1 MKTVEL
7 DIVFLSYDE
16 PNADMH
22 YADLCNKIPWAKR
35 VHGVKGSDAA
45 HKRAAEVS
53 ETDWIITVDADNIVD
68 SKFFNLDIDIS
79 NPKIQ
84 VYSWLGR
91 NRLNGLLYGNGGL
104 KIWKRD
110 FILNMKTHEASDS
123 DRAQVDFCWED
134 GYRQFK
140 ECYSDTDITGSPFQA
155 WRAGFREGVKMTLL
169 DGVKIL
175 PDEIQE
181 RIWWHNLHRLRMWS
195 TVGAHEENG
204 LYAVYGA
211 RLGTWLANC
220 TEWDYV
226 EVRDFE
232 ILKGIWNQYGR
243 PFEEVDGTGLTEEIK
258 SLGEKIKLEL
268 GFDYPFLDA
277 TQSKYT
283 LDLYEE
289 TIKLTNTYMR
299 SADGL

>member
-16 PNADMH
+16 PNADKH

-45 HKRAAEVS
+45 HKRAAELS
-53 ETDWIITVDADNIVD
+53 ETEWVITVDADNIVD
-68 SKFFNLDIDIS
+68 SKFFNLEIDTA

-91 NRLNGLLYGNGGL
+91 NKLNGLLYGNGGL

-140 ECYSDTDITGSPFQA
+140 ECYSETVITGSPFQA

-169 DGVKIL
+169 DGVKV
-175 PDEIQE
+175 PPMEIKE
-181 RIWWHNLHRLRMWS
+181 RVWWHNIHRLKMWS

-204 LYAVYGA
+204 IYAVYGA

-220 TEWDYV
+220 TDWNYV
-226 EVRDFE
+226 DVRDFE
-232 ILKGIWNQYGR
+232 ILKNIYHDYAK
-243 PFEEVDGTGLTEEIK
+243 PYEDSKDKGLVEEIK
-258 SLGEKIKLEL
+258 SLGEKLKLEL
-268 GFDYPFLDA
+268 GFDYPYLDSQ
-277 TQSKYT
+277 QSKYT
-283 LDLYEE
+283 LNLYDE
-289 TIKLTNTYMR
+289 TIRLTNTYMR
-299 SADGL
+299 ETDGL